1 MACCQYRQRN
11 SKQMWAP
18 SSLYGN
24 NQFLPIEVV
33 LLPYMYTWPPA
44 RHKITCTNRCGRP
57 PPYKGIIELIQCL
70 SFFLP
75 YMGIWHSAREY
86 HVSKQ
91 MWAPSPKISIPI
103 ISSQLLLCINGTYD
117 LNIFKHFFCENWKC
131 FEIMKY
137 LYF

>member
-103 ISSQLLLCINGTYD
+103 IMRLDSGVFLQLLIQHCTHYKFVIRLQVP
-117 LNIFKHFFCENWKC
+117 K
-131 FEIMKY
+131 
-137 LYF
+137 